1 MRSTDDAIATEYT
14 TPELVAAF
22 IANDLE
28 DGIGVMVGANLPIPR
43 AGVLLAHLTHGPNM
57 RVTLSMTRT
66 NLFHEPAMEPF
77 EFSTDFRAAKWAESY
92 FIHNQLIDDIK
103 RSSMRDV
110 FFIGGLQID
119 RYGNAN
125 LIGIGADHGH
135 LKMRGPG
142 GVGTGD
148 KGCHCKRYY
157 LYINN
162 HDRRV
167 LVEKCDFVTAFGW
180 GDGGAEARR
189 KLGIPGGGPRYCIT
203 PLCIFDFHEETK
215 HMRIKSLHPGVTLEQ
230 VLDQTGFAPIVPARI
245 EITLPPTAAQIRILR
260 ERIDREGI
268 LRRTS

>member
-1 MRSTDDAIATEYT
+1 MKNDE
-14 TPELVAAF
+14 EVVAADYSTQELMATF

-28 DGIGVMVGANLPIPR
+28 DGIGVMVGANLPVPR

-57 RVTLSMTRT
+57 RVTLSLTRT
-66 NLFHEPAMEPF
+66 NLFHEAVMEPF

-125 LIGIGADHGH
+125 LIGIGRDYEH

-157 LYINN
+157 LYVNS

-167 LVEKCDFVTAFGW
+167 FVEKCDFVTTFGW
-180 GDGGAEARR
+180 GGGGANARR
-189 KLGIPGGGPRYCIT
+189 QLGIPGGGPRYCIT

-215 HMRIKSLHPGVTLEQ
+215 HMRIKSLHPGITLEQ
-230 VLDQTGFAPIVPARI
+230 VLDQTGFTPLVPTHI
-245 EITLPPTAAQIRILR
+245 EVTPPPTAEQVRILR
-260 ERIDREGI
+260 ERIDREGF
-268 LRRTS
+268 LRRRS